1 MRTVGRGTIVNISS
15 ISGHVG
21 IQGIPQA
28 SYAAAKT
35 GLSGL
40 TRELAVQWARHS
52 IRVNTVAP
60 GFFRSE
66 ITAASYDDPSQVEWL
81 RSRTPL
87 PIDGSPED
95 CVGAVQWLVSDA
107 GRYTTGQ
114 TIIVDGGW
122 TVR

>member
-1 MRTVGRGTIVNISS
+1 
-15 ISGHVG
+15 
-21 IQGIPQA
+21 
-28 SYAAAKT
+28 
-35 GLSGL
+35 
-40 TRELAVQWARHS
+40 
-52 IRVNTVAP
+52 
-60 GFFRSE
+60 
-66 ITAASYDDPSQVEWL
+66 VEWL

-87 PIDGSPED
+87 PIDGTPED